1 MNKIGS
7 TLLVLTL
14 AIVSLVL
21 CSCSD
26 SNNGA
31 KREEVFVSIPPMAY
45 IVKSIVGDKVKVCT
59 MIPEGR
65 SPHDYSPA
73 PRQVAL
79 LQNCK
84 VYLTIGMPFEKQ
96 VIEPLF
102 KDHPNRLVDI
112 SKGIKRREIDQEH
125 SHSHHVHTE
134 DCKHEEDDKG
144 KENLDPHIW
153 LSPVNDIIL
162 TRNATAEL
170 CRLYPDYAADFKA
183 NGQKLEKRF
192 EVLQKGLQK
201 LLATRKGEV
210 FYVYHPAFG
219 YFADAFINMLA
230 LLGWNP
236 GTEQELFSLEELIEA
251 FDLKQVHKSGAKFN
265 PEKTIWFQ
273 QQYMQQKSDAELT
286 DLYVPILKKRGIIIA
301 SISTTLNTDSVEKSY
316 VQKVISL
323 IKERA
328 VFVKDLWDL
337 SHYFFVAPNYDETVI
352 KKWKG
357 KTEILY
363 NLIPVIK
370 SIEDFSSANIEK
382 EIKEWITS
390 KEIGFGKV
398 MQPLRLSLVGKLAGP
413 HLFDIIELIGKQETI
428 KRVEN
433 SIEKI

>member
-65 SPHDYSPA
+65 SPHDYTPA

-219 YFADAFINMLA
+219 YFADAFGLK
-230 LLGWNP
+230 
-236 GTEQELFSLEELIEA
+236 QEAVEIGGKSPSPKHLNELIA
-251 FDLKQVHKSGAKFN
+251 AARKDNVK
-265 PEKTIWFQ
+265 I
-273 QQYMQQKSDAELT
+273 
-286 DLYVPILKKRGIIIA
+286 
-301 SISTTLNTDSVEKSY
+301 
-316 VQKVISL
+316 
-323 IKERA
+323 
-328 VFVKDLWDL
+328 VFVQPQFNQRSAD
-337 SHYFFVAPNYDETVI
+337 VI
-352 KKWKG
+352 AKA
-357 KTEILY
+357 L
-363 NLIPVIK
+363 
-370 SIEDFSSANIEK
+370 DA
-382 EIKEWITS
+382 
-390 KEIGFGKV
+390 KV
-398 MQPLRLSLVGKLAGP
+398 MSLNPLSDDLFDFYHKITAALVKGAVGK
-413 HLFDIIELIGKQETI
+413 
-428 KRVEN
+428 
-433 SIEKI
+433 